1 LVLLFKVIPLTR
13 QAAAIVVEVA
23 DDGRGGVVE
32 AGGLSGLRRRI
43 AVFDGR
49 LDITS
54 PAGGPTVARIVL
66 PAP

>member
-1 LVLLFKVIPLTR
+1 
-13 QAAAIVVEVA
+13 
-23 DDGRGGVVE
+23 VVE

-49 LDITS
+49 LEITS

-66 PAP
+66 PGQEWPS